1 MNAKVMKEFVEN
13 TSPTTTNIA
22 MATIFLTY
30 SGNTIYTDFQPKALM
45 FISEDWNHSS
55 SSSTPIVGICP
66 SRNFGEGILLY
77 RNETKVGQNS
87 LDVTWGENYVTL
99 SANMGV
105 TVYVTVF
112 G

>member
-13 TSPTTTNIA
+13 TSPTTANIA
-22 MATIFLTY
+22 MATIRLTY
-30 SGNTIYTDFQPKALM
+30 SGETIYTNFQPKALM
-45 FISEDWNHSS
+45 FISADWNHSG

-66 SRNFGEGILLY
+66 SRRFGEGILLY
-77 RNETKVGQNS
+77 RYETKVGQNS